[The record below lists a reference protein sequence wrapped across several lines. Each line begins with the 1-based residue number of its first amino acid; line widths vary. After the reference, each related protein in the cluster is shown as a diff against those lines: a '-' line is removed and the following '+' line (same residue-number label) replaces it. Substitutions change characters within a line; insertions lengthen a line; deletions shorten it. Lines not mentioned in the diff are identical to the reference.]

1 MRSEVFDRVL
11 IAAAGVGFL
20 LAVSSAVGGLR
31 ISGQDLADGVVA
43 QVNDAQILTTE
54 LNRALEALARD
65 KRNPLRDADRQ
76 RALDTLIDEELL
88 VQRAQTIGL
97 LDSDRGVRKAMVD
110 AMLQYILAQAQIS
123 EPEPAALRAFYTQ
136 RQELARPSMRL
147 HLRHAVVD
155 PDQARQVQEE
165 LQAGV
170 NFEQLLSE
178 QLSAL
183 PDRQLPMPA
192 LDNYLPSAVLE
203 QVGQLDSGDVVGP
216 ISTPGSAHFLWA
228 KSVERPSRPEFEEVE
243 ALVRHAWWREQRESA
258 TRKYVDELRRSA
270 DIQHLSP
277 TQQ

>member
-43 QVNDAQILTTE
+43 QVNDAQILRTE

-147 HLRHAVVD
+147 HLRHAVVA

-165 LQAGV
+165 LQAGA

-228 KSVERPSRPEFEEVE
+228 KSVERPGRPEFEEVE

-258 TRKYVDELRRSA
+258 TRNYVAELRRSA